1 MPVDQGAV
9 ARAYEQVNVIGHKGP
24 SEELEVGGRQ
34 DTCQA
39 IEKLSAIGVAPED
52 GATFDT
58 AGDDVVESTGGIEA
72 RATGHE
78 TKHTPEGISVKHIM
92 HDIVMYILQ
101 PWSTWTYVP
110 TDLGA
115 PTHRW
120 SWSSRKACAWSRGSS
135 IVPPMRSGGTCPSR

>member
-78 TKHTPEGISVKHIM
+78 TKHTPERISVKHII
-92 HDIVMYILQ
+92 HDIVMYI
-101 PWSTWTYVP
+101 V
-110 TDLGA
+110 
-115 PTHRW
+115 
-120 SWSSRKACAWSRGSS
+120 
-135 IVPPMRSGGTCPSR
+135 